1 MLWSDPYVIL
11 CEYEF
16 GCSRSIR
23 AFSSLVKITG
33 WRRTF
38 HGQLREYALNLP
50 ASSFRWIIGSRSWM
64 RLENGFGLANSR
76 PVMSDKLSSTDAA
89 GAAPAPAAP
98 EGRAFAAPPA
108 PPNWS
113 PSPPSPPS
121 SPSSSSSSSS
131 CNNAN
136 KSIPSL
142 SPTPPAA
149 AAAPPPPPPPSPPAS
164 SASNPNTNFSPMIVD
179 VTLSEIGFLDNDT
192 ISLIVSI
199 DSSLSDGLTSRNT
212 ASGRASSMK
221 SPNSAPLPSLPS
233 LPSAVSPAT
242 NAAADAAAAAAAGMS
257 ARHNWLICS

>member
-76 PVMSDKLSSTDAA
+76 PVMSDKLSSTEDAA
-89 GAAPAPAAP
+89 AAPAPAAP
-98 EGRAFAAPPA
+98 AAPDGRAFAAPPA

-113 PSPPSPPS
+113 PSSPSPS
-121 SPSSSSSSSS
+121 SPSPSSPSPSSSSSS

-142 SPTPPAA
+142 SPIPPAA
-149 AAAPPPPPPPSPPAS
+149 AAPPPPSPPAS

-192 ISLIVSI
+192 ISFIVSI
-199 DSSLSDGLTSRNT
+199 DSSLSDGLTSPNT

-242 NAAADAAAAAAAGMS
+242 NADAADAGMS
-257 ARHNWLICS
+257 ARHNCLICS